1 MVGFAT
7 LIAVASTGLMS
18 ALAGLVDADDLRLA
32 SSYSCSPKKTCSKT
46 IRSCEEAYWLYR
58 NCSWGGRLDR
68 DNDGVPCE
76 NLCPGG

>member
-1 MVGFAT
+1 MGGFAT
-7 LIAVASTGLMS
+7 LIAVASTGMMS
-18 ALAGLVDADDLRLA
+18 ALAGLGDADDLRLA